1 MSQAIN
7 EQPSIRK
14 ASTIENQFT
23 SSAVSQAQIDVLN
36 QLLKPEVQESLTVLV
51 ENLPKLAEMVPY
63 LTKSY
68 DLAQSIMTDR
78 VFINDLVGGIQEC
91 VKPLEGKIKECA
103 ATAIEAN
110 DWAQANQGTTIGVF
124 GLFRILKDPQI
135 QKMFRFAQAYLD
147 LTSKK
152 QEKQ

>member
-7 EQPSIRK
+7 EQASIRK
-14 ASTIENQFT
+14 ASSIENQFT

-51 ENLPKLAEMVPY
+51 ENLPKLVEMVPY

-78 VFINDLVGGIQEC
+78 VLINDLVGGMQEC
-91 VKPLEGKIKECA
+91 VKPLEGKIKEYA

-124 GLFRILKDPQI
+124 GLFRMLKDPQI
-135 QKMFRFAQAYLD
+135 QKVFRFAQAYLD